1 MSQAARHAAEP
12 ERTGI
17 QLGQQYAVN
26 ERFVGL
32 TEGQEVE
39 VVGVSNATLVN
50 GGHLEEVTLKLPE
63 DGDAKPAY
71 SEMDYH
77 VEDVREAVARGKL
90 VRQ

>member
-1 MSQAARHAAEP
+1 MSQAARHAAET

-17 QLGQQYAVN
+17 QLGQQYEVN

-50 GGHLEEVTLKLPE
+50 GGHLEEVTFRLPE
-63 DGDAKPAY
+63 DGDPKPAY

-77 VEDVREAVARGKL
+77 VDDVREAVARGKL